1 MCVAVPMQVIE
12 TQGLFGICEGRGERE
27 RVDMRLVGEQPV
39 GTWVLVFHGAA
50 REVVDPDRAREVT
63 AALEALEATLRG
75 ETDVDHLFADLVN
88 REPQLPEH
96 LRKDRNNG

>member
-1 MCVAVPMQVIE
+1 MCVATPMQVIE
-12 TQGLFGICEGRGERE
+12 QQGLYSLCEGRGERE

-50 REVVDPDRAREVT
+50 REVVDADRAREVT
-63 AALEALEATLRG
+63 AALEALDATLRG

-96 LRKDRNNG
+96 LRKDLKNG